1 MGSEILVHVSTLS
14 DKQSRRSSGDEQ
26 ADPAPRPSRRAF
38 TAEYKLA
45 AVAEYE
51 NAPNGEKGAILR
63 REGLYSSHII
73 EWTRARDAGRL
84 GGEPAGPGTPAKQ
97 AKKSADQVELE
108 KLRRQNQKLSAD
120 LTKTRMALDIM
131 GKAHALLEELSEST
145 DNDKPPRTS

>member
-1 MGSEILVHVSTLS
+1 MGSEILVRVSTPS
-14 DKQSRRSSGDEQ
+14 DKQAGSSSGDEQ
-26 ADPAPRPSRRAF
+26 TDPAPRPSRRAF

-45 AVAEYE
+45 MIDEYE

-84 GGEPAGPGTPAKQ
+84 GGEPAESGTSAKR
-97 AKKSADQVELE
+97 AKKSPEQIELE
-108 KLRRQNQKLSAD
+108 KLRRQNQKLTSD

-131 GKAHALLEELSEST
+131 GKAHALLEELSESMET
-145 DNDKPPRTS
+145 DEPPRTS

>member
-1 MGSEILVHVSTLS
+1 VSTPS
-14 DKQSRRSSGDEQ
+14 DEQSRRSADEKQ

-45 AVAEYE
+45 IVAEYE

-73 EWTRARDAGRL
+73 EWTRAREAGRL
-84 GGEPAGPGTPAKQ
+84 GDEPAEPGTSPKRTR
-97 AKKSADQVELE
+97 KSAEQIELE
-108 KLRRQNQKLSAD
+108 KLRRQNQKLTAD

-145 DNDKPPRTS
+145 NNTEPPKTS